1 MKNKELNNILDQV
14 TAGIR
19 AEQVDDATVSDATE
33 RVWAQLSKEVATSAK
48 MEAAPADRVE
58 GCADFQTL
66 IPAYLGGKLS
76 EARSLLLVD
85 HTHECIPC
93 RKALKALKQAR
104 VGAVLPAVRRQNRKA
119 STYSLRPVVLR
130 WGIAAALVIGL
141 GLISLPLI
149 QRYVPFGSFDATV
162 SAADGPVYAVTDA
175 QTRSLNA
182 GEKIK
187 RGDTIRTAKDA
198 HAVVRLGDGSLI
210 EMKDRSEFSI
220 NQTLRGTTLHLD
232 RGSVIVEAAKQKGH
246 FFVET
251 GDSLVSV
258 TGTTFAVNSGTKGSR
273 VSVIEGEVHLDRS
286 GEDRVLRAG
295 QQATTNASIE
305 RIPVKDE
312 IAWSRNAARYAK
324 ALEGL
329 TALQRELDAVA
340 RPGVRYSTR
349 LLDMMPQNTVLYAA
363 LPNVSATI
371 AESNRIIEE
380 RIQQNP
386 ALKDWFANRHERP
399 GMSQA
404 ISTIKDFGD
413 QLGDELAV
421 GAGIS
426 DSGQPIEPIV
436 LAELKNPAGF
446 RAFFDTEVQKL
457 AGQGKAPQ
465 VQWVEDPKTAQPAA
479 SGTK

>member
-33 RVWAQLSKEVATSAK
+33 RVWARLANEVVIPAQ
-48 MEAAPADRVE
+48 MEAAPVDRIE

-93 RKALKALKQAR
+93 RKALKQAR
-104 VGAVLPAVRRQNRKA
+104 EVRV
-119 STYSLRPVVLR
+119 TYSLRPVVLR

-141 GLISLPLI
+141 GLIALPLI

-162 SAADGPVYAVTDA
+162 QAAEGPVYAVTDA
-175 QTRSLNA
+175 QMRSLNA

-210 EMKDRSEFSI
+210 EMKDRSELSI

-232 RGSVIVEAAKQKGH
+232 RGSVIVEAAKQKGN

-286 GEDRVLRAG
+286 GDDR
-295 QQATTNASIE
+295 
-305 RIPVKDE
+305 
-312 IAWSRNAARYAK
+312 
-324 ALEGL
+324 
-329 TALQRELDAVA
+329 
-340 RPGVRYSTR
+340 
-349 LLDMMPQNTVLYAA
+349 
-363 LPNVSATI
+363 
-371 AESNRIIEE
+371 
-380 RIQQNP
+380 
-386 ALKDWFANRHERP
+386 
-399 GMSQA
+399 
-404 ISTIKDFGD
+404 
-413 QLGDELAV
+413 DELHLQ
-421 GAGIS
+421 S
-426 DSGQPIEPIV
+426 
-436 LAELKNPAGF
+436 
-446 RAFFDTEVQKL
+446 R
-457 AGQGKAPQ
+457 
-465 VQWVEDPKTAQPAA
+465 
-479 SGTK
+479 